1 MFLENFSKKDFSA
14 LLNADFGDGNTLMHF
29 AAAQGYGHVI
39 ALLCG
44 LGGDITRAN
53 YRGDTPLHEAARN
66 GHYEAVALLRH
77 CMPFMYIKNSEGLTA
92 AQLATQY
99 GYNEIAVL
107 LA

>member
-53 YRGDTPLHEAARN
+53 
-66 GHYEAVALLRH
+66 
-77 CMPFMYIKNSEGLTA
+77 
-92 AQLATQY
+92 
-99 GYNEIAVL
+99 
-107 LA
+107 